1 LTPDVLIV
9 KTFGVQNGSKLLLP
23 STAIFEH
30 FHGKSPFYGIGFA
43 YDKDSIWPK
52 EKVFGLLKKRRCNKD
67 NPVEHWQCYLVNE
80 ILARLLHIK
89 LIG

>member
-43 YDKDSIWPK
+43 YDKNSIWPK
-52 EKVFGLLKKRRCNKD
+52 EKCFWPSKEKKM
-67 NPVEHWQCYLVNE
+67 
-80 ILARLLHIK
+80 
-89 LIG
+89 